1 MQQLLKFSTLLI
13 ERPNRVVMTHMGEL
27 ADERKQICVCVGVG
41 LFLLEKSN
49 KSPVK

>member
-27 ADERKQICVCVGVG
+27 ADERKQICAVLG
-41 LFLLEKSN
+41 LAYFF
-49 KSPVK
+49 